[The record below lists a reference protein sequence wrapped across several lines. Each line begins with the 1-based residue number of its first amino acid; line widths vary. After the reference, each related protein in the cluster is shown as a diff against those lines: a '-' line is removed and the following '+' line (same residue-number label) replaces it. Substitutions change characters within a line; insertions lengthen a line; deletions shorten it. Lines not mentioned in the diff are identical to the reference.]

1 MGIKEDLYEQYDDI
15 LFKSLMLEVA
25 KEEGRRL
32 IRENKRLKGDPSFE
46 VPAEI
51 YRHGLKTIRKTF
63 KQRESGAR
71 ARKAGRLIYRIAVLL
86 LAVILLATVAFAAF
100 PDLRARIVNIFLHE
114 YETHTDLVFQG
125 DGPYDKEHIIRV
137 DWLPEGFKL
146 EESGETYDAAWEK
159 WSDNT
164 KRAVILSRSEPVTQS
179 FDTED
184 AEVSSITIQDYQGT
198 MIIEDDMIQI
208 VWFNFDNNNV
218 YSIVALDLTESEAIK
233 VAQNFF

>member
-1 MGIKEDLYEQYDDI
+1 MGIKEDLYEQYDEI

-32 IRENKRLKGDPSFE
+32 IRENERLKGDPSFE

-51 YRHGLKTIRKTF
+51 YRHGLETIRKTF
-63 KQRESGAR
+63 KQRKSGAR
-71 ARKAGRLIYRIAVLL
+71 ARKTGRLIYRIAVLF
-86 LAVILLATVAFAAF
+86 LAFILLATVAFAAF
-100 PDLRARIVNIFLHE
+100 PDLRAKIVNIFLHE
-114 YETHTDLVFQG
+114 YETHTDFVFQG
-125 DGPYDKEHIIRV
+125 DGPYDNEHIIRV
-137 DWLPEGFKL
+137 DWLPDGFEL
-146 EESGETYDAAWEK
+146 EESGETYDASWEK

-164 KRAVILSRSEPVTQS
+164 GRAVIMSKSEPVTQS

-184 AEVSSITIQDYQGT
+184 AEVSSVTIQDYQGT
-198 MIIEDDMIQI
+198 MIIEDDMIQV

-218 YSIVALDLTESEAIK
+218 YSIVALDLTEAEVIN